1 MSVLFEHLSNTANLV
16 RHGTIPTVP
25 GEHNHRETGGGEGVE
40 EEDSGRMTRKVGKR
54 GMGWR

>member
-1 MSVLFEHLSNTANLV
+1 MSVLFEHHPRTANLV

-25 GEHNHRETGGGEGVE
+25 GEHNHRQTGGGGK
-40 EEDSGRMTRKVGKR
+40 EEDSGRMTQKVGKR

>member
-1 MSVLFEHLSNTANLV
+1 MSVLFEHHPHTANLV
-16 RHGTIPTVP
+16 RNVTIPTVP
-25 GEHNHRETGGGEGVE
+25 GVHNHRETGEFE